1 MEKMIKVKRFNK
13 TGNEEF
19 ENKIEELC
27 TTGKNKLESSKVQKL
42 LKQIIELSKSA
53 SKIETVEQAD
63 EIEQKSFKD
72 RHELGVYLFN
82 KLSKCDFA
90 KIHND
95 VNLWNWLTAFY
106 IKNVFSGRAT
116 EIVRFIYKKRFFQGK
131 RQLELLGY

>member
-1 MEKMIKVKRFNK
+1 MRNL
-13 TGNEEF
+13 
-19 ENKIEELC
+19 KIRSKNFVLLE
-27 TTGKNKLESSKVQKL
+27 KNKLESSKVQKL

-116 EIVRFIYKKRFFQGK
+116 EIVRFIYKKRFFK
-131 RQLELLGY
+131 VKDI